1 MNRKLPEIVDE
12 GKGFNIRKRENI
24 YDWKED
30 IQAVR
35 LLISKTDVDLESHF
49 KSPPKTSSKLN
60 VQPPTFTVREPRE
73 VAEPFK

>member
-1 MNRKLPEIVDE
+1 MARVRGNATTHQMNRKLPEIVDE

-49 KSPPKTSSKLN
+49 
-60 VQPPTFTVREPRE
+60 
-73 VAEPFK
+73 